1 MIGFLEERLKIK
13 FKKMTTQEMTTQE
26 IANRLVALCLEGNNV
41 EAVNELFSDSAVSI
55 ECDDTMGEKIVE
67 GKAGILGK
75 QEIFHSMLKEFH
87 GQEIS
92 TPIVGGNHFSISWS
106 IDVTFKGQGRIQM
119 SEICVY
125 KVENGKIVS
134 EQFFY

>member
-1 MIGFLEERLKIK
+1 
-13 FKKMTTQEMTTQE
+13 MTIQE
-26 IANRLVALCLEGNNV
+26 IANRLVALCLEGKNE
-41 EAVNELFSDSAVSI
+41 EAINELFADNAVSI
-55 ECDDTMGEKIVE
+55 ECNESMGEKVVE

-75 QEIFHSMLKEFH
+75 HDGFNAMLEEFH

-92 TPIVGGNHFSISWS
+92 APVVGGNHFSISWS

-125 KVENGKIVS
+125 KVENEKIVS

>member
-1 MIGFLEERLKIK
+1 
-13 FKKMTTQEMTTQE
+13 MTTQE
-26 IANRLVALCLEGNNV
+26 IANRLVALCLEGKNV
-41 EAVNELFSDSAVSI
+41 DAVNELFADNAVSI
-55 ECDDTMGEKIVE
+55 ECNDSMGEKTVE

-75 QEIFHSMLKEFH
+75 QENFHAMVEEFH

-92 TPIVGGNHFSISWS
+92 APIVGGNHFSISWS

-125 KVENGKIVS
+125 KVENEKIVS